1 MVKEEKCG
9 EDRHRSDVGRG
20 HTAVTPAPHGPQ
32 SAGGLRRK
40 SGFSEEPG
48 TGRARE
54 HSEAEPSVP
63 SLLPRLEPGIREGA
77 KAQPGLPEASRAET
91 GRETGA
97 KSRDVGSGDPE
108 RRTLP
113 HGELRSP
120 VVRVN

>member
-1 MVKEEKCG
+1 MGKTDIAQMSAAATLRSRPCPMVPRAPEVCG
-9 EDRHRSDVGRG
+9 GSQ
-20 HTAVTPAPHGPQ
+20 A
-32 SAGGLRRK
+32 SARNR
-40 SGFSEEPG
+40 G

-54 HSEAEPSVP
+54 HLEAEPSVP

-97 KSRDVGSGDPE
+97 KSRDVGSEDPE